1 MRNFLM
7 FMLAAM
13 FCLPLMAQST
23 TNDDILR
30 RAEVMPVFK
39 VCEDARFAN
48 HPYRCT
54 ITQLMAHFDSSIQ
67 ASSPAGKQTKA
78 HLKFVVEKDGTVS
91 NIDLVRGVV
100 TDDTA
105 ITEELNTGILSVANN
120 LVFQSAATQDGEP
133 VRVQIEFSVALSY

>member
-67 ASSPAGKQTKA
+67 HQT
-78 HLKFVVEKDGTVS
+78 L
-91 NIDLVRGVV
+91 LVNKPKP
-100 TDDTA
+100 T
-105 ITEELNTGILSVANN
+105 LNL
-120 LVFQSAATQDGEP
+120 
-133 VRVQIEFSVALSY
+133 

>member
-1 MRNFLM
+1 M
-7 FMLAAM
+7 FMLAAT
-13 FCLPLMAQST
+13 FCLPLMSQST

-54 ITQLMAHFDSSIQ
+54 ITQLTAHFDSSIH
-67 ASSPAGKQTKA
+67 ASNPVGKLTKA

-120 LVFQSAATQDGEP
+120 LVFQSAGTQDGEP
-133 VRVQIEFSVALSY
+133 VRVQIEFSVALNY

>member
-13 FCLPLMAQST
+13 FCSQLMAQST

-39 VCEDARFAN
+39 VCEDIRFAN
-48 HPYRCT
+48 YPYRCT
-54 ITQLMAHFDSSIQ
+54 ITQLMAHFDSSIS
-67 ASSPAGKQTKA
+67 ASSTAGKQTKA

-91 NIDLVRGVV
+91 NIDLVRGVL

-133 VRVQIEFSVALSY
+133 VRVQIEFSVSLSY